1 MRICKNYQLA
11 GLAFTLAL
19 CGLPAH
25 AASPDAAEAVRAEL
39 VRLAQARGARDVQAE
54 VTLTPPATPC
64 AAGYRVTLPASFALT
79 RFEVELHC
87 GSDTR
92 GHVARA
98 KASAPQVVTRT
109 PLAAGSPLNPD
120 ALTLARQALIRID
133 DALFR
138 TEDAAGMSSR
148 SPLKAGAALRAR
160 RLQASTLVKRGEDVE
175 IVARQA
181 GVEVRVAAQALAAGS
196 RDEVIRVRNLAS
208 GQVIDAR
215 VSSKGEVEPVVR

>member
-11 GLAFTLAL
+11 GLAAALAL

-39 VRLAQARGARDVQAE
+39 VRLAQARGARDVQAD
-54 VTLTPPATPC
+54 VTLIPPAGPC
-64 AAGYRVTLPASFALT
+64 ATGYQVVLPASFALT
-79 RFEVELHC
+79 RFEVALRC
-87 GSDTR
+87 GNDTR
-92 GHVARA
+92 AHVARA

-109 PLAAGSPLNPD
+109 ALAAGSPLDAD

-138 TEDAAGMSSR
+138 VEDAAGMTSR
-148 SPLKAGAALRAR
+148 SPLKAGAALRAK
-160 RLQASTLVKRGEDVE
+160 RLQAALLVKKGEDVE

-215 VSSKGEVEPVVR
+215 VSGKGEVEPVVR